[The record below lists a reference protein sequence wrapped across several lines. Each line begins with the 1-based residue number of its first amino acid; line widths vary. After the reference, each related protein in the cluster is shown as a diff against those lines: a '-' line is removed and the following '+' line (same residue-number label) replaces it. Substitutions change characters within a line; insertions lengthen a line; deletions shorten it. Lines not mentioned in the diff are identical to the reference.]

1 MLIFYWD
8 STGTGKVLVVFVTYR
23 HYGVKKHKKQRRMAV
38 PGLKL
43 QQNSL
48 LLFDRKTLNYLFLSE
63 VEA

>member
-1 MLIFYWD
+1 
-8 STGTGKVLVVFVTYR
+8 
-23 HYGVKKHKKQRRMAV
+23 MAV

-48 LLFDRKTLNYLFLSE
+48 LLFNRKTLNYLFLSE